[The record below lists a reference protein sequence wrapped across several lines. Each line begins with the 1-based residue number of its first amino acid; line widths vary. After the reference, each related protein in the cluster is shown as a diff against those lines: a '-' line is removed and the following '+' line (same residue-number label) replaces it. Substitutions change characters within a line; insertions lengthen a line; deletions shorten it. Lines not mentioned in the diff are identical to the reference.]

1 MSKENQLPI
10 NVMNLVPFDYKAI
23 MELDLQFFAGAQ
35 NKVKFGLKNAHYAKI
50 TDTGTA
56 ITFAEPVRIPGAV
69 SLSLTPNGEIVEFPA
84 DDITYWSAGINN
96 GYDGEMEFADIPDTF
111 KLDILGEEIDEEN
124 GVMYESANAL
134 GSKFALL
141 FEINGD
147 VKARRYVLYYCTA
160 TRPTIASNTK
170 QGATV
175 EPQTSALTFQSRPH
189 PYNNY
194 IKANTTTAATTAFD
208 NWFTTVH
215 EKTTGAA

>member
-1 MSKENQLPI
+1 MSNEKQMPI
-10 NVMNLVPFDYKAI
+10 NAMNLIPFDYKAI
-23 MELDLQFFAGAQ
+23 MELDLQFFAGTQ

-50 TDTGTA
+50 TDTGTE
-56 ITFAEPVRIPGAV
+56 ITFETPVRIPGAV
-69 SLSLTPNGEIVEFPA
+69 SLSLTPNGEIVEYPA
-84 DDITYWSAGINN
+84 DDITYWSAEINN

-111 KLDILGEEIDEEN
+111 KVDILGEEIDEEN
-124 GVMYESANAL
+124 GVMYENSNAKA
-134 GSKFALL
+134 SKFALL

-170 QGATV
+170 QGSTV
-175 EPQTSALTFQSRPH
+175 EPQSSALTFQSRPH

-208 NWFTTVH
+208 SWFTTVH
-215 EKTTGAA
+215 EKTVSGA